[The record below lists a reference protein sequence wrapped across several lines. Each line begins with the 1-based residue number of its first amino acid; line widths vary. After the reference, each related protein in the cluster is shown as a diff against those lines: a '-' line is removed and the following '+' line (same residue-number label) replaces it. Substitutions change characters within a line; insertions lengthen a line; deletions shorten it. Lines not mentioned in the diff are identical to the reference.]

1 MTSRLRHAALGA
13 LLLSAAGMAGA
24 GAQTTEH
31 SSAPVGRTAPVR
43 ATAEDTTPSRAYE
56 PPTLLIAPS
65 HPETIVGG
73 TIELTSGLC
82 RLIRSFDGG
91 RTWALAERTP
101 SPTDFP
107 RCFAGGVYGYLNETP
122 MAWGRSGHL
131 YWGLNGVHPNRTDRD
146 VSVLVARSDNYG
158 DTWTSTVIADGRQAT
173 VDPAFI
179 SRPVTALAV
188 DSRSGPEDIVYVGW
202 QTFPP
207 TGPRLVKISVSTDG
221 GRTFSAPRLPYDEE
235 TSRRLGGA
243 PGLEGLP
250 PQMQVADDGT
260 LYILYPGRSADNTI
274 PHKLLLATS
283 KDRGNTFT
291 VTEIAKVAE
300 ANTTP
305 TFRWVPGGGPIG
317 SLHVVY
323 EDRQARPLGPRDIF
337 YTRSTDGGA
346 TWTSPKL
353 VNDDDPQKRY
363 THVNPN
369 MSVAPDGR
377 IDMVWWDF
385 RDGAG
390 LYATDVYYTYSYDNG
405 QTWTRNFRVTERSIN
420 RKVGTW
426 SNNFDYRAPPAL
438 VSTDDWALVGW
449 DDTELGD
456 DVSNTQDLMLAHVQ
470 LTELPGGSSALPYLI
485 AALIGMSAGGLVLL
499 LIAARGRERQRTS
512 RDRVHSADMAGA
524 GRPL

>member
-1 MTSRLRHAALGA
+1 MGRLR
-13 LLLSAAGMAGA
+13 SAFLAGVLAVGAGMSAA
-24 GAQTTEH
+24 GAQTGETPA
-31 SSAPVGRTAPVR
+31 APVGRTAPVR
-43 ATAEDTTPSRAYE
+43 ATVEDTAPTRAYE
-56 PPTLLIAPS
+56 PPTLLIHPTD
-65 HPETIVGG
+65 PETVVGA
-73 TIELTSGLC
+73 TMELSTGQC
-82 RLIRSFDGG
+82 RLIRSFDAG
-91 RTWALAERTP
+91 RTWAMAEKTP
-101 SPTDFP
+101 SPNDFP

-122 MAWGRSGHL
+122 IAWGRNGTL
-131 YWGLNGVHPNRTDRD
+131 YWGINGLDPNRPDRD
-146 VSVLVARSDNYG
+146 VSVLVARSTNLG
-158 DTWTSTVIADGRQAT
+158 DTWSSTVIADGRQAT

-188 DSRSGPEDIVYVGW
+188 DSRSGPDDIVYVGW

-207 TGPRLVKISVSTDG
+207 TGPRLVKMAISIDG
-221 GRTFSAPRLPYDEE
+221 GRTFSAPQNPYDEE

-260 LYILYPGRSADNTI
+260 LYVLFPGRSADNTI

-283 KDRGNTFT
+283 KDQGKTFT
-291 VTEIAKVAE
+291 VSEIARVAE

-305 TFRWVPGGGPIG
+305 TFRWVPEGGPSG
-317 SLHVVY
+317 TLHVVY

-346 TWTSPKL
+346 TFASPRL

-377 IDMVWWDF
+377 IDLVWWDF

-390 LYATDVYYTYSYDNG
+390 LYATDVYYSYSYDNG
-405 QTWTRNFRVTERSIN
+405 QSWSQNFRVTERSIN

-426 SNNFDYRAPPAL
+426 SNNFDYRAPPSVASYEATA
-438 VSTDDWALVGW
+438 VVGW
-449 DDTELGD
+449 DDTALAD
-456 DVSNTQDLMLAHVQ
+456 DTSNTQDLMLALVQ
-470 LTELPGGSSALPYLI
+470 LTELPADDTAIPYVI
-485 AALIGMSAGGLVLL
+485 AAVLGLVAGGLALL
-499 LIAARGRERQRTS
+499 LIAARIRRREKTGGAP
-512 RDRVHSADMAGA
+512 ADSPVGA
-524 GRPL
+524 SSPP

>member
-1 MTSRLRHAALGA
+1 MGRLRTAVLAGVVLGC
-13 LLLSAAGMAGA
+13 AGMAGA
-24 GAQTTEH
+24 GAQTTDVPT
-31 SSAPVGRTAPVR
+31 APVGRTAPVR
-43 ATAEDTTPSRAYE
+43 ATAEDTAPARAYE
-56 PPTLLIAPS
+56 PPSLLI
-65 HPETIVGG
+65 HPTDRETIVGA
-73 TIELTSGLC
+73 TIELSGGQC

-91 RTWALAERTP
+91 QSWALAEKTP

-107 RCFAGGVYGYLNETP
+107 RCFAGGVYGYLNEAP
-122 MAWGRSGHL
+122 IAWGRRGTL
-131 YWGLNGVHPNRTDRD
+131 YWGLNGLHPNRTDRD
-146 VSVLVARSDNYG
+146 VSILVARSDNVG
-158 DTWTSTVIADGRQAT
+158 DTWSSTVIADGRQAT

-188 DSRSGPEDIVYVGW
+188 DTRSGAEDIVYVGW

-207 TGPRLVKISVSTDG
+207 TGPRLVRIAISTDG
-221 GRTFSAPRLPYDEE
+221 GRTFSPPKLPYDEE
-235 TSRRLGGA
+235 TSRRLGGT

-260 LYILYPGRSADNTI
+260 LYVLMPGRSADNTI

-283 KDRGNTFT
+283 KDHGATFT

-305 TFRWVPGGGPIG
+305 TFRWVPGGGPNG
-317 SLHVVY
+317 TLHFVY

-337 YTRSTDGGA
+337 YVRSADGGA
-346 TWTSPKL
+346 TFTAPKL
-353 VNDDDPQKRY
+353 MNDDDPKLMY

-377 IDMVWWDF
+377 IDVVWWDF

-390 LYATDVYYTYSYDNG
+390 LYATDVYYAFSYDNG
-405 QTWTRNFRVTERSIN
+405 QTWSKNFRVTEKSIN
-420 RKVGTW
+420 RKSGTW

-438 VSTDDWALVGW
+438 ASTVRTALVGW

-456 DVSNTQDLMLAHVQ
+456 EVSNTQDLMLAHVQ
-470 LTELPGGSSALPYLI
+470 LVEVPAEDTSLPYVI
-485 AALIGMSAGGLVLL
+485 AVLLGLVAGGAVLL
-499 LIAARGRERQRTS
+499 LVAARFRGRNERAVRVPDEERSLS
-512 RDRVHSADMAGA
+512 RR
-524 GRPL
+524 